1 MISVTLSARV
11 PVDVEYA
18 ATGLVQPREV
28 LRDVGELVVVNDG
41 AEGGEVG
48 EHDLAV
54 RSIKEQ
60 RPVKGHHVLEVP
72 LLVPRRAVS
81 IVTAEHKSLSPGQ
94 ARDYVEPIA
103 YLVRTNVS

>member
-1 MISVTLSARV
+1 MPLPPCV
-11 PVDVEYA
+11 PVDVQDA
-18 ATGLVQPREV
+18 AARLVQVRKV
-28 LRDVGELVVVNDG
+28 LRDVGELVVVDNG
-41 AEGGEVG
+41 AEGGEMG

-54 RSIKEQ
+54 RRVKEQ

-72 LLVPRRAVS
+72 LLVPRRAIP

-103 YLVRTNVS
+103 YLVSANVS